1 MFPACPTVDA
11 YLPSHFNHDSGKD
24 NFREGTFSSL
34 TIFTIQNLQYIHIQ
48 ICVVLHSESNFLHGP
63 MLTGLG
69 EWF

>member
-24 NFREGTFSSL
+24 NFREGMFSSL

-48 ICVVLHSESNFLHGP
+48 ICVVLHSL
-63 MLTGLG
+63 
-69 EWF
+69 